1 VGLAVSILL
10 MRETAKLLA
19 NENSHINS
27 VEKSSKTGEYLLS
40 ARFTSAIYRISG
52 TDGSIIWQL
61 GGKNSSFLQ
70 DFTFSYQH
78 DARIRDENSTTT
90 IISFLNNAS
99 KGDQANA
106 NVSSVLWVALD
117 VTKIPMTAR
126 LLRCINR
133 PDGQL
138 TRLRG
143 NVQTLSDGNIFVDW
157 SNHGYLTEFSPDG
170 TLLQEA
176 RFVSERFV
184 DYRAY
189 KFNFTANPCDPPVLK
204 VYTYGTSLQ
213 KTISVFYV
221 SWNGATEVH
230 SWNFYASPGCSLPLR
245 FLGRTLKSGFET
257 IYVFEGY
264 VETAIAEAEAVTGTK
279 LRNSS
284 VATTTILPGY
294 ENGYLGVGCADDSAV
309 NQAVGQENRAFNP
322 VKYLKSAIQE
332 DTLSALLICLISIGG
347 ILAVCWK
354 LHVDHAIRKMIQM
367 LRIKVL

>member
-1 VGLAVSILL
+1 MSG
-10 MRETAKLLA
+10 
-19 NENSHINS
+19 
-27 VEKSSKTGEYLLS
+27 
-40 ARFTSAIYRISG
+40 RFTWAIYKISG

-99 KGDQANA
+99 NGHQTNG
-106 NVSSVLWVALD
+106 NVSSAMWVALD
-117 VTKIPMTAR
+117 LTKMTAR
-126 LLRCINR
+126 LIRCINR

-138 TRLRG
+138 THLRG
-143 NVQTLSDGNIFVDW
+143 NVQTLSNDNIFVDW
-157 SNHGYLTEFSPDG
+157 SNHGYLTEFSSDG

-176 RFVSERFV
+176 RLASDRFV

-189 KFNFTANPCDPPVLK
+189 KLNFSANPRDPPVLK
-204 VYTYGTSLQ
+204 VYAYGISPQ

-230 SWNFYASPGCSLPLR
+230 LWNFYASPGCLLPLR
-245 FLGRTLKSGFET
+245 FLGRTLKSGFES

-279 LRNSS
+279 LRNSPM
-284 VATTTILPGY
+284 VTVTILPGY
-294 ENGYLGVGCADDSAV
+294 ENGYLGAGCASEAKDSV
-309 NQAVGQENRAFNP
+309 VSQAAGQQSHAFNP

-332 DTLSALLICLISIGG
+332 DILTELSLFFISIAG

-354 LHVDHAIRKMIQM
+354 LQVDQAVGKWIQI
-367 LRIKVL
+367 LRNKVL